1 MKSINPFAR
10 SEFIPEFTDYAA
22 LHGSPVGLTGA
33 RGVLGRLL
41 RTRLER
47 HGVETAAYPGNVN
60 DVDELTHWFA
70 GLRLRHFFHFAALV
84 PVVAVEADPL
94 LAFQTNVIGTFNVCQ
109 QLLKTQPG
117 CWLFHCSSSHVYQP
131 TSAPLPIQEDA
142 PQNPPTFYG
151 TTKMLAERVVETLMG
166 KLRAPYCVGRV
177 FSYTHADQPPPYL
190 VPNLRQKISALGDG
204 AVLEIANAAS
214 VRDIQDAEHVIDTIL
229 HLAQRTAT
237 GTVNIGTG
245 VGRSVSEIAL
255 LVARALDRKIQVS
268 GKQSGPPESLIA
280 DTKRLR
286 SLLAPPG
293 RHSARP

>member
-1 MKSINPFAR
+1 VKSINPFER

-22 LHGSPVGLTGA
+22 LQGSAVGMTGA
-33 RGVLGRLL
+33 RGMLGRLL
-41 RTRLER
+41 RARLEH
-47 HGVETAAYPGNVN
+47 HGIETAAYPGNVN
-60 DVDELTHWFA
+60 NLDELASWFA
-70 GLRLRHFFHFAALV
+70 SLRLRHFFHFAALV

-131 TSAPLPIQEDA
+131 TPTSLPIQEDA
-142 PQNPPTFYG
+142 PKNPPTFYG
-151 TTKMLAERVVETLMG
+151 TTKLLAERVVDTLMS

-177 FSYTHADQPPPYL
+177 FSYTHVDQAPPYL
-190 VPNLRQKISALGDG
+190 VPNLRQKISALRDG
-204 AVLEIANAAS
+204 AALDITNAAS
-214 VRDIQDAEHVIDTIL
+214 VRDIQDAEQVIDTIL

-245 VGRSVSEIAL
+245 VGQSVGEIAL
-255 LVARALDRKIQVS
+255 LVARSLGKQIQVT
-268 GKQSGPPESLIA
+268 GRQSGPPESLIA

-286 SLLAPPG
+286 LLLAPPG
-293 RHSARP
+293 LHSV